1 MKKKILTA
9 MIAAALLA
17 MLTACGGTASTS
29 TDNGS
34 AQNTASQKA
43 EEKQPADLTGD
54 WKQVNSSSDDS
65 YQQATISGDTIEI
78 YWVSDNGDSK
88 SLYWA
93 GSLKH
98 QRQHMNRT
106 AGNPRTIMTRPTA
119 HLWHLL
125 MTPRSLP
132 MRKTRSVMKR
142 LHWAQPQPSGL
153 KNRIKNPRIQ

>member
-93 GSLKH
+93 GSFEAPT
-98 QRQHMNRT
+98 T
-106 AGNPRTIMTRPTA
+106 ADEPYSWESKNDHDKTDSALMASSDDTKKFTYENNQISYEASALGTTTTI
-119 HLWHLL
+119 
-125 MTPRSLP
+125 
-132 MRKTRSVMKR
+132 R
-142 LHWAQPQPSGL
+142 LEKQE
-153 KNRIKNPRIQ
+153 